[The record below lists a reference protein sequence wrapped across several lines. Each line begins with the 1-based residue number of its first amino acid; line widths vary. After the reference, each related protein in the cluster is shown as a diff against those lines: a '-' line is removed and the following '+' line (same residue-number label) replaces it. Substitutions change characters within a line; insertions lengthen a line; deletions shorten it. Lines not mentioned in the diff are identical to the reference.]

1 MINSCEIKNAA
12 SPILKRRRITDMICS
27 PSSVLTMNQEQCD
40 TVVEL
45 LKDKETNKEKLEF
58 TLFEN

>member
-1 MINSCEIKNAA
+1 MINSYEIKNVA

-45 LKDKETNKEKLEF
+45 PKDKETNTEKLEF
-58 TLFEN
+58 